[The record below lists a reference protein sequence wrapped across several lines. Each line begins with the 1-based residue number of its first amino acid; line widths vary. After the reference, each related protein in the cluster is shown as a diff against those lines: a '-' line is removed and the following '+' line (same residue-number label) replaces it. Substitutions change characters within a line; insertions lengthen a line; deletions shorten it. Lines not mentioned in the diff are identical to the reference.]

1 MCVESGIQQQ
11 KASNG
16 KFNVELDERR
26 MNGFN
31 TFNLLRQG
39 HVALRGWP
47 ETARAAHAQIKAR
60 EAARGGERNEILDR

>member
-1 MCVESGIQQQ
+1 VLKVG
-11 KASNG
+11 
-16 KFNVELDERR
+16 FNKKKPPMVCLMLSWKKER

-47 ETARAAHAQIKAR
+47 KTARAAHAQTKAR
-60 EAARGGERNEILDR
+60 EAAGGGERNEILDR